1 MTAIQTLSEV
11 KRLAFMGQFDAAIKL
26 TSNLPKI
33 IGLKAHLLIIELE
46 NKKQRNSGEVV
57 ENHED

>member
-1 MTAIQTLSEV
+1 MTSIQTLEEA
-11 KRLAFMGQFDAAIKL
+11 KRLAFMGRFDEAIKL